1 MVEST
6 PTFDALPSV
15 QALKTHYES
24 VTSKIPLRD
33 LLNDEQRNE
42 KLRSSFGSSV
52 HFDYSHTHIDSEG
65 IDLLNKVATEAQV
78 GNKI

>member
-1 MVEST
+1 
-6 PTFDALPSV
+6 
-15 QALKTHYES
+15 
-24 VTSKIPLRD
+24 
-33 LLNDEQRNE
+33 LNDEQRNE

-65 IDLLNKVATEAQV
+65 IDLLNKVATETQV